1 MEKISKKFKIF
12 NESVGLLK
20 GFDQLTNMVIENCT
34 ENVYSPIHGVKQVLL
49 GLFIVRGNNVCLVGD
64 YEGEYFKEKTVK
76 ANPIKTI
83 DL

>member
-1 MEKISKKFKIF
+1 
-12 NESVGLLK
+12 
-20 GFDQLTNMVIENCT
+20 MVIENCT